1 MPRVPRFYSDTSF
14 FHVMT
19 QGIKKEYIFNQ
30 SEDAE
35 RYISILYNTK
45 DECKI
50 NIIAYCIMNNH
61 AHLLLKASKVEYLS
75 KFMHKTNGKYAK
87 YYNKKYERVGYV
99 FRDRFKSEA
108 IYTEQNL
115 YNCIAYIYNNP
126 VKARICNSPEEYPFS
141 NYKYNKNINYETCE
155 EYSFIDTEED
165 KEKQCEILINEL
177 LSKQNKSNTLLEQ
190 QEAQKQLLLKLKN
203 DYKMPLSV
211 IEKFTGIGRNK
222 IIRMLK

>member
-19 QGIKKEYIFNQ
+19 QGIKKEYIFNH
-30 SEDAE
+30 SEDAK
-35 RYISILYNTK
+35 RYISILYKTK

-61 AHLLLKASKVEYLS
+61 AHLLLEASKVEDLS
-75 KFMHKTNGKYAK
+75 KFMHRTDTKYAK
-87 YYNKKYERVGYV
+87 YYNKKHERVGYV

-126 VKARICNSPEEYPFS
+126 VKAGICNNPEEYQFS
-141 NYKYNKNINYETCE
+141 NYKYNKNVNYETCE
-155 EYSFIDTEED
+155 ENNFIDTEED
-165 KEKQCEILINEL
+165 KERQCEILINEFF
-177 LSKQNKSNTLLEQ
+177 SKQSKCNTLLEQ

-203 DYKMPLSV
+203 DYKISISV
-211 IEKFTGIGRNK
+211 IEKITGIGKNK
-222 IIRMLK
+222 IIRMIK

>member
-61 AHLLLKASKVEYLS
+61 AHLLLEASKVEYLS
-75 KFMHKTNGKYAK
+75 KFMHRTDTKYAK

-115 YNCIAYIYNNP
+115 HNCIAYIYNNP
-126 VKARICNSPEEYPFS
+126 VKAGICNSPEEYQFS
-141 NYKYNKNINYETCE
+141 NYKYNKNINYETYE
-155 EYSFIDTEED
+155 DYSFIDTEED
-165 KEKQCEILINEL
+165 KEKQCEIVINEYL
-177 LSKQNKSNTLLEQ
+177 DSKNKYNTLLEQ
-190 QEAQKQLLLKLKN
+190 QENLKRLVKRLKYELKIPIDN
-203 DYKMPLSV
+203 IKKY
-211 IEKFTGIGRNK
+211 TGISKSEIRK
-222 IIRMLK
+222 II

>member
-30 SEDAE
+30 SEDAQ

-61 AHLLLKASKVEYLS
+61 AHLLLKTSKVENLS
-75 KFMHKTNGKYAK
+75 KFMQKANGKYAR

-115 YNCIAYIYNNP
+115 YNCILYIYNNP
-126 VKARICNSPEEYPFS
+126 VKAGICNSPEEYLFS
-141 NYKYNKNINYETCE
+141 NYTDNKNINYETYE
-155 EYSFIDTEED
+155 EYNFIDTEED
-165 KEKQCEILINEL
+165 KERQCEILIKKY
-177 LSKQNKSNTLLEQ
+177 LSKQNQFNTLQEQ
-190 QEAQKQLLLKLKN
+190 QEVQKQLLLKLKFE
-203 DYKMPLSV
+203 YKIPLSV
-211 IEKFTGIGRNK
+211 IEKFTGISKNKLIRN
-222 IIRMLK
+222 LK

>member
-30 SEDAE
+30 AEDAQ

-61 AHLLLKASKVEYLS
+61 AHLLAKTAKVEYLS
-75 KFMHKTNGKYAK
+75 KFMQKANGKYAK
-87 YYNKKYERVGYV
+87 YYNEKYERVGYV

-115 YNCIAYIYNNP
+115 HNCIAYIYNNP
-126 VKARICNSPEEYPFS
+126 VKAGICNTPEEYKFS
-141 NYKYNKNINYETCE
+141 NYKYSKNINYETCE
-155 EYSFIDTEED
+155 DYSFMDTEED
-165 KEKQCEILINEL
+165 KQRQCESLIKKYIEQRNQNE
-177 LSKQNKSNTLLEQ
+177 TLLKQ
-190 QEAQKQLLLKLKN
+190 QENLKVLVRRLKYELKIPFN
-203 DYKMPLSV
+203 TIVKC
-211 IEKFTGIGRNK
+211 TGISKSEIKK
-222 IIRMLK
+222 IV

>member
-30 SEDAE
+30 SEDAK

-50 NIIAYCIMNNH
+50 NIIAYCIMKNH
-61 AHLLLKASKVEYLS
+61 SHLLLKTSKIENLS
-75 KFMHKTNGKYAK
+75 KFMRKTNTKYAI

-99 FRDRFKSEA
+99 FRDRFKSEP

-115 YNCIAYIYNNP
+115 HNCVAYIYNNP
-126 VKARICNSPEEYPFS
+126 VKAGICNKPEEYPFS
-141 NYKYNKNINYETCE
+141 NYRYNRNINYETYE
-155 EYSFIDTEED
+155 EYTFIDTEED
-165 KEKQCEILINEL
+165 KEKECETIVRQY
-177 LSKQNKSNTLLEQ
+177 LSENNQFDTLLEQ
-190 QEAQKQLLLKLKN
+190 QESLSKLLGKLKN
-203 DYKMPLSV
+203 EYQMSNAT
-211 IEKFTGIGRNK
+211 IEKCTGISKSK
-222 IIRMLK
+222 IIKML

>member
-35 RYISILYNTK
+35 RYISILYKTK

-61 AHLLLKASKVEYLS
+61 AHLLLEASKVEYLS
-75 KFMHKTNGKYAK
+75 KFTHRTDTKYAK
-87 YYNKKYERVGYV
+87 YYNEKYKRVGYV

-108 IYTEQNL
+108 IYTERNL
-115 YNCIAYIYNNP
+115 HNCIAYIYNNP
-126 VKARICNSPEEYPFS
+126 VKAGICNTAEEYEFS

-155 EYSFIDTEED
+155 KYSFMDTEED
-165 KEKQCEILINEL
+165 KKRQCESLINNYMKERNY
-177 LSKQNKSNTLLEQ
+177 SDTLLEQ
-190 QEAQKQLLLKLKN
+190 QENLKELVKRLKN
-203 DYKMPLSV
+203 ELKIPIST
-211 IEKFTGIGRNK
+211 IAQCTGMSKSEIKK
-222 IIRMLK
+222 IV